1 MPVKNAPYAVAKTKS
16 EKILCLPGFDTL
28 TTAIPVRRTI
38 ELASQLAT
46 GHLFVI
52 NPGTDNYAIMK
63 IVKESKVSSSIQNLF
78 SKQVFSMISSLNL
91 RCPRKS

>member
-1 MPVKNAPYAVAKTKS
+1 MLAGIRHPDH
-16 EKILCLPGFDTL
+16 CDTGE
-28 TTAIPVRRTI
+28 AHQI
-38 ELASQLAT
+38 ELASQLAA

-52 NPGTDNYAIMK
+52 NPGTDNYSIMK
-63 IVKESKVSSSIQNLF
+63 IVKESNISSSIQHLF

>member
-1 MPVKNAPYAVAKTKS
+1 MLAGIRHPDH
-16 EKILCLPGFDTL
+16 CDTGE
-28 TTAIPVRRTI
+28 AHQTI
-38 ELASQLAT
+38 ELASQLAA

-63 IVKESKVSSSIQNLF
+63 IVKESNISSSIQNLF

-91 RCPRKS
+91 RCPRKSWNKIHSEQLS

>member
-1 MPVKNAPYAVAKTKS
+1 MLAGIRHPDH
-16 EKILCLPGFDTL
+16 CDTGE
-28 TTAIPVRRTI
+28 AHQI
-38 ELASQLAT
+38 ELASQLAA

-63 IVKESKVSSSIQNLF
+63 IVKESNISSSIQNLF

>member
-1 MPVKNAPYAVAKTKS
+1 MLAGIRHPDH
-16 EKILCLPGFDTL
+16 CDTGE
-28 TTAIPVRRTI
+28 AHQI
-38 ELASQLAT
+38 ELASQLAA

-52 NPGTDNYAIMK
+52 NPGTANYSIMK
-63 IVKESKVSSSIQNLF
+63 IVKESNISSSIQNLF